1 MLPPNV
7 RQMLAYGIVMATK
20 EIKRKIQEKK
30 AKK

>member
-7 RQMLAYGIVMATK
+7 QQMLAYGIVMATK
-20 EIKRKIQEKK
+20 EIKRKIQEYK